1 MIRVKIVV
9 YDNHNKVFERNT
21 TPTSS
26 MVQAGNFLQT
36 KFGLP
41 LKVVST
47 RKNKAKKNKAKMV
60 TAKKSN
66 VKRTK

>member
-47 RKNKAKKNKAKMV
+47 RKKNKKV
-60 TAKKSN
+60 VKKV
-66 VKRTK
+66 VKKK